1 MDRFVILLLGQ
12 AFDALVGDPE
22 ALWRRVPHPVVLA
35 GRLIGWL
42 DRNWN
47 DDGDPPSRR
56 RDRGIAAIAVVLL
69 AAVAV
74 GAVASGILAGLG
86 FPGGL
91 LEAAA
96 VGVLLAQRSL
106 HDHVTAVA
114 DAFLRDGL
122 TGARHAVAAIV
133 GRDPEALDAAGVCRA
148 AIESTAE
155 NFTDGV
161 VAPAFWYLVAG
172 LPGLLAYK
180 ALNTADSMIGH
191 RSDRHR
197 QFGWA
202 AARLDDLANWAP
214 ARLSALLVV
223 AAAWTMPDGEPA
235 AAWRAVRRDAGRHRS
250 VNAGWPEAAF
260 AGALGLRLA
269 GPRTYHGT
277 SVDDA
282 WMGDGRAEATPE
294 DVRRALAL
302 LRRACVGLAVLA
314 VALAIGS

>member
-202 AARLDDLANWAP
+202 AARLDDLAN
-214 ARLSALLVV
+214 
-223 AAAWTMPDGEPA
+223 
-235 AAWRAVRRDAGRHRS
+235 
-250 VNAGWPEAAF
+250 
-260 AGALGLRLA
+260 
-269 GPRTYHGT
+269 
-277 SVDDA
+277 
-282 WMGDGRAEATPE
+282 
-294 DVRRALAL
+294 
-302 LRRACVGLAVLA
+302 
-314 VALAIGS
+314 